1 MAKSPSGTRTIGAD
15 PPWRTAAMPV
25 ASPARSHM
33 PCCESSVTAAKPS
46 RATTS
51 ATIGAGSP
59 HQPVWTVSPARS
71 RAAREKP
78 GSDAIDEFPD
88 ASTC

>member
-1 MAKSPSGTRTIGAD
+1 
-15 PPWRTAAMPV
+15 
-25 ASPARSHM
+25 M

-51 ATIGAGSP
+51 ATIGAGIP

-78 GSDAIDEFPD
+78 GSDAIDEPLMRRRVRRRRPRAPLAGGD
-88 ASTC
+88 